1 MARGGRTRK
10 KLEDG
15 GGGRTNGRP
24 YPNGEGEWREKV
36 LRQLIVDS
44 VEEVVLSLLSFLYSS
59 VFLSLHPPSPAAM
72 RRERGCSRGGSGKKT
87 IAVKDH
93 DLDLRTRSTEPMI
106 LIFRVI

>member
-1 MARGGRTRK
+1 MRTEGEGGK
-10 KLEDG
+10 
-15 GGGRTNGRP
+15 TNGRP

-36 LRQLIVDS
+36 LRQLIVDL

-87 IAVKDH
+87 VVEIYAAQMKNGKCNCRKVH
-93 DLDLRTRSTEPMI
+93 LDCEKCESTNEW
-106 LIFRVI
+106 